1 MLAGSLAEFTVE
13 DVLRLLAR
21 THATG
26 TLRVNGRAA
35 GLVHCAEGA
44 VTFASAAGDKEMGPM
59 LIRAGFLTSEEWSAV
74 LGEDVPTRGLTKAV
88 ARRGIGAERLG
99 LFATRQIEESVFE
112 LTRWEDGDFLF
123 EPGGGH
129 RLGDAFACEVPAL
142 MNAIE
147 DRRERWQALSAVVP
161 SVDFVVR
168 PVPAFPDDDSEVV
181 VTRGQWRVL
190 RAVDGQASVA
200 GVARSVGQGIF
211 HTCEAIAALVRVGLV
226 ELCAPASGSASESL
240 ASGSASASPSASA
253 AADPLE
259 SLLAALSDVD
269 APATAA
275 QPRS

>member
-74 LGEDVPTRGLTKAV
+74 LADDVPTRGLTKAV
-88 ARRGIGAERLG
+88 ARRGIGSERLG
-99 LFATRQIEESVFE
+99 SFATRQIEESVFE
-112 LTRWEDGDFLF
+112 LTRWDDGDFLF

-129 RLGDAFACEVPAL
+129 RLGDAFTCEVPVL

-147 DRRERWQALSAVVP
+147 DRRERWRSLSAVIP

-190 RAVDGQASVA
+190 RAVDGRASVA
-200 GVARSVGQGIF
+200 DVARSVGQGIF
-211 HTCEAIAALVRVGLV
+211 HTCEAIAALVTVGLV
-226 ELCAPASGSASESL
+226 ELCAPAASPAAPAAPESA
-240 ASGSASASPSASA
+240 ASAAS
-253 AADPLE
+253 AADPLQG
-259 SLLAALSDVD
+259 LLAALSDVD
-269 APATAA
+269 APAAIG